1 MFFFRN
7 EHLAVLICALTESL
21 VFASLKNDTIKI
33 GTSSTNIVPYLPM
46 RWKEEIKLAVQSSES
61 TCAAEILAVIQAVE
75 SGQTWAVQMLDASS
89 GFVRGNILDLGTYDE
104 CIEVNGQSDN
114 VSIRGKL
121 CMVSFMSIF
130 RTLTPAISRVNDHI
144 FSSVC
149 FPSSCNETQVEQIMN
164 AALGNIPVLSDLG
177 FSATEALC
185 AREEV
190 EGFSVGT
197 LSTIMFVVAV
207 GVFLIFCTVCDFVR
221 RRRPAEASSV
231 MIKFSKF
238 SFYTNILEMF
248 VTKELP
254 AIEGMR
260 VLSMC
265 WIVVHH
271 QSFMFLL
278 IPTVNRADVDKWY
291 NSWTSLYIEAASF
304 AVDTFFLLS
313 GFLMA
318 YSFFLAR
325 KSGKPINWRRF
336 YLHRYLRLTPSLA
349 FVMLISSFLARW
361 NGNGL
366 IGGSFV
372 ARSVENCHENWWVN
386 LLYLQNFVN
395 KERMCLIH
403 SWYLAAE
410 MQLFWISSII
420 MYSLH
425 RWPKYGLRLLGC
437 FLVIS
442 VAIPPVVLATSGYSN
457 RLSALRVEQGKI
469 VSENLFD
476 FYMPTYNR
484 GFPYFLGV
492 LLGYDVA
499 NTKRQLTKVNAAI
512 SWIIAC
518 VLMLLCIGSTHYI
531 YNTDIGYNLALE
543 TVYALTSRPFWSIA
557 VAWIVYACTQGYGGP
572 VTGFLS
578 SPFFQPL
585 SRISYSIYL
594 IHVGIQVMRL
604 THEITLDFVAN
615 STIIEA
621 YLTNMVMSIGVGF
634 FVYLC
639 FEAPAAVLEN
649 IFTNRVLGSNQAIPT
664 EGFDKKTRI
673 SNEAAKDK

>member
-61 TCAAEILAVIQAVE
+61 TCAAKILAVIQAVE

-130 RTLTPAISRVNDHI
+130 RTLTPAISRVNDRI

-291 NSWTSLYIEAASF
+291 NSWTSLYIEAAPF

-361 NGNGL
+361 NGNGI

-395 KERMCLIH
+395 KERM
-403 SWYLAAE
+403 
-410 MQLFWISSII
+410 
-420 MYSLH
+420 
-425 RWPKYGLRLLGC
+425 
-437 FLVIS
+437 
-442 VAIPPVVLATSGYSN
+442 
-457 RLSALRVEQGKI
+457 
-469 VSENLFD
+469 
-476 FYMPTYNR
+476 
-484 GFPYFLGV
+484 
-492 LLGYDVA
+492 
-499 NTKRQLTKVNAAI
+499 VNAAI

-518 VLMLLCIGSTHYI
+518 VLMLLCVGSTHYI

-673 SNEAAKDK
+673 SNEATKDK

>member
-61 TCAAEILAVIQAVE
+61 TCAVEILAVIQAVE

-121 CMVSFMSIF
+121 CMVSFMSTF
-130 RTLTPAISRVNDHI
+130 RTLTPAISRVNDRI

-164 AALGNIPVLSDLG
+164 AALRNIPVLSDLG
-177 FSATEALC
+177 FSVTEALC

-197 LSTIMFVVAV
+197 LSTIIFVVAV

-221 RRRPAEASSV
+221 RRRPAEASSL

-238 SFYTNILEMF
+238 SLYTNILEMF

-265 WIVVHH
+265 WIVMHH

-291 NSWTSLYIEAASF
+291 NSWTSLYIEAAPF
-304 AVDTFFLLS
+304 AVDTFFLVS
-313 GFLMA
+313 GFLTA

-361 NGNGL
+361 NENGL

-395 KERMCLIH
+395 KERM
-403 SWYLAAE
+403 
-410 MQLFWISSII
+410 
-420 MYSLH
+420 
-425 RWPKYGLRLLGC
+425 
-437 FLVIS
+437 
-442 VAIPPVVLATSGYSN
+442 
-457 RLSALRVEQGKI
+457 
-469 VSENLFD
+469 
-476 FYMPTYNR
+476 
-484 GFPYFLGV
+484 
-492 LLGYDVA
+492 
-499 NTKRQLTKVNAAI
+499 VNAAI

-518 VLMLLCIGSTHYI
+518 VLMLLCVGSTHYI

-543 TVYALTSRPFWSIA
+543 TVYALTLRPFWSIA
-557 VAWIVYACTQGYGGP
+557 VVWIVYACTQGYGGP

-604 THEITLDFVAN
+604 THERTLAFVAN

-639 FEAPAAVLEN
+639 FEVPAAVLEN

>member
-1 MFFFRN
+1 MLGPLVVTKKVIEQKSFHWLFHTKHVLGGNVLRKPSRGDPNRTITFTREVSFRLSDSGQLHNCTMFFFRN

-61 TCAAEILAVIQAVE
+61 TCAVEILAVIQAVE

-121 CMVSFMSIF
+121 CMVSFMSTF
-130 RTLTPAISRVNDHI
+130 RTLTPAISRVNDRI

-164 AALGNIPVLSDLG
+164 AALRNIPVLSDLG

-207 GVFLIFCTVCDFVR
+207 GLFLIYCTVCDFVR
-221 RRRPAEASSV
+221 RRRPAEASSL

-238 SFYTNILEMF
+238 SLYTNILEMF

-265 WIVVHH
+265 WIVMHH

-291 NSWTSLYIEAASF
+291 NSWTSLYTEAASF
-304 AVDTFFLLS
+304 AVDTFFLVS
-313 GFLMA
+313 GFLTA

-361 NGNGL
+361 NGNGF
-366 IGGSFV
+366 IGGSFL

-395 KERMCLIH
+395 KERM
-403 SWYLAAE
+403 
-410 MQLFWISSII
+410 
-420 MYSLH
+420 
-425 RWPKYGLRLLGC
+425 
-437 FLVIS
+437 
-442 VAIPPVVLATSGYSN
+442 
-457 RLSALRVEQGKI
+457 
-469 VSENLFD
+469 
-476 FYMPTYNR
+476 
-484 GFPYFLGV
+484 
-492 LLGYDVA
+492 
-499 NTKRQLTKVNAAI
+499 VNAAI

-518 VLMLLCIGSTHYI
+518 VLMLLCVVSTHYI

-557 VAWIVYACTQGYGGP
+557 VAWIVYACTQGCGGP

-604 THEITLDFVAN
+604 THERTLVFVAN

-639 FEAPAAVLEN
+639 FEVPAAVLEN

>member
-395 KERMCLIH
+395 KERM
-403 SWYLAAE
+403 
-410 MQLFWISSII
+410 
-420 MYSLH
+420 
-425 RWPKYGLRLLGC
+425 
-437 FLVIS
+437 
-442 VAIPPVVLATSGYSN
+442 
-457 RLSALRVEQGKI
+457 
-469 VSENLFD
+469 
-476 FYMPTYNR
+476 
-484 GFPYFLGV
+484 
-492 LLGYDVA
+492 
-499 NTKRQLTKVNAAI
+499 VNAAI